1 MSWKLIRHKKDR
13 QKGGPAAIYWARE
26 TSATMTTHG
35 SKLWEPAIEIRAPIN
50 AAGNGS
56 EEPGELLSPEA
67 SAKSGLFPRSAVKEF
82 YVETSPEE
90 LGLEV
95 IG

>member
-1 MSWKLIRHKKDR
+1 MSWTLIRHKKDR
-13 QKGGPAAIYWARE
+13 DGTPAAIYWARE
-26 TSATMTTHG
+26 TPAT
-35 SKLWEPAIEIRAPIN
+35 AAVEIRSPIN

-56 EEPGELLSPEA
+56 EEPGELLPPER
-67 SAKSGLFPRSAVKEF
+67 SAKSGTFPVKAVKEF